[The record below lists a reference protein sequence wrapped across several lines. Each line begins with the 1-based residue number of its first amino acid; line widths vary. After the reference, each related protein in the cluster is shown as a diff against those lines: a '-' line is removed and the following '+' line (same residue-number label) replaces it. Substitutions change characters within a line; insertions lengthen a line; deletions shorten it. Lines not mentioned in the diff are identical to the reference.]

1 MKFYFIFF
9 TPKSNYYSL
18 SEYMLKDYE
27 TVIARDTLNQ
37 IYELPNVSLDYIGYF
52 IAQEKNFELCGIRRY
67 LKPDFRA
74 KKFFKAYFTDIIS
87 DDIRELYGEYIEL
100 ISDYVG
106 LKRTVESFNNLI
118 SEKNIMSD
126 YDNWLEG
133 LIKNVPS
140 TYKEGVAQKISK
152 FANIYMIKV
161 YEKLFNKNIL
171 LLKTYSSEISYK
183 IMETSLIQ
191 NIAEG

>member
-1 MKFYFIFF
+1 
-9 TPKSNYYSL
+9 
-18 SEYMLKDYE
+18 MLKDYE

-67 LKPDFRA
+67 LKPD
-74 KKFFKAYFTDIIS
+74 
-87 DDIRELYGEYIEL
+87 
-100 ISDYVG
+100 
-106 LKRTVESFNNLI
+106 
-118 SEKNIMSD
+118 
-126 YDNWLEG
+126 DNWLEG

-140 TYKEGVAQKISK
+140 TYKEGVAQKVSK